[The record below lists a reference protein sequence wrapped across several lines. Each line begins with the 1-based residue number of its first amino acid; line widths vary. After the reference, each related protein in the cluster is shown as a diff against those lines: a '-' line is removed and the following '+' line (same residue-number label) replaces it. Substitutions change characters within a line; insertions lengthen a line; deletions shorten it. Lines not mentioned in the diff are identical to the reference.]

1 MKTRKIKPV
10 EEDQCKGDI
19 YRSQTAYKPFGL
31 GNMLDNKM
39 EAGRKPEREKS
50 KEALAT
56 GANTVDI
63 LPPKAKDNGYSF
75 YIKAALF
82 CTVAEER
89 PCKAANVVM
98 ANYDNIDKKREAFLY
113 KWLTDREEEVFD
125 GLTDLN
131 LKHCVWYDLV
141 HAGLL
146 PITASRFMLLT
157 RGHDCENVALTQ
169 EVIRWAKGFLFKFD
183 YTTSVEAEKLL
194 KLKVAPADVR
204 KYRKLE
210 WIVRRLQRVEFP
222 YATALEAER
231 LIMMLKGK

>member
-1 MKTRKIKPV
+1 MKTRKIKDV
-10 EEDQCKGDI
+10 DDRNKSSVHKSIDTRVIDIRVDEDGD
-19 YRSQTAYKPFGL
+19 
-31 GNMLDNKM
+31 
-39 EAGRKPEREKS
+39 GRCRS

-56 GANTVDI
+56 GVNTVDV
-63 LPPKAKDNGYSF
+63 LPAKSKETGYSF
-75 YIKAALF
+75 YIRAALF

-89 PCKAANVVM
+89 PVKAANIVL
-98 ANYDNIDKKREAFLY
+98 ANHDNIEKKREAFLY
-113 KWLTDREEEVFD
+113 KWLKDREEEVFE
-125 GLTDLN
+125 GLMDLN

-146 PITASRFMLLT
+146 PITASKFMLLT
-157 RGHDCENVALTQ
+157 RGHECEEVALLPQ
-169 EVIRWAKGFLFKFD
+169 VIKWAKGFLFKFD

-194 KLKVAPADVR
+194 KLKVAPLDVR

-231 LIMMLKGK
+231 LIMMVEGK